1 MAYDAFVAD
10 AKTGG
15 SVSSLQT
22 QTNTGAAMLLAYL
35 AAAPLIAAAL
45 MIVISQ
51 AYNAQ
56 PYAGFMGLYGAVV
69 IIFFGGV
76 RWGVVV
82 MKPEGPT
89 MRSLLGATAPL
100 LLAFPLLLPL
110 GGALWKFPAIMALTG
125 VLLVDDLNATRRGS
139 GAPAWYLSVRL
150 PLTVLIELAFV
161 IALAGMM
168 R

>member
-1 MAYDAFVAD
+1 MAHDAFVAD
-10 AKTGG
+10 AKFGG
-15 SVSSLQT
+15 SVSSLKT
-22 QTNTGAAMLLAYL
+22 EIKTGAAMLLAYL

-45 MIVISQ
+45 MIVIEPVH
-51 AYNAQ
+51 NAQ
-56 PYAGFMGLYGAVV
+56 TFAGFMGLYGAVL

-76 RWGVVV
+76 RWGVAV

-110 GGALWKFPAIMALTG
+110 GGVPWKFPAIMVLTAL
-125 VLLVDDLNATRRGS
+125 LLVDDLNATRRGS

-161 IALAGMM
+161 IALTGMM